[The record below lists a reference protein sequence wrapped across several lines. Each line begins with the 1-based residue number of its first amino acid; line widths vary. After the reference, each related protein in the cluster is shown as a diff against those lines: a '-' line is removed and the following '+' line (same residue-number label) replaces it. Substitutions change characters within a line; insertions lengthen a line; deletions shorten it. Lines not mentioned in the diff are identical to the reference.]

1 MIHAEVNV
9 KKWAKQFN
17 AQEEQVFKVSE
28 DVLLYVASNL
38 YVKIIDYTPVGNP
51 SLWKFKAPAGYQ
63 PGTLKK
69 AWTLDFSNNNKQAI
83 IANDESYAVRV
94 EYGWSSQAP
103 YGMMRK
109 GIAQFPDL
117 LAQAAQ
123 RYKF

>member
-1 MIHAEVNV
+1 MINATVDY
-9 KKWAKQFN
+9 KKWFKKFN
-17 AQEEQVFKVSE
+17 AHEEQVLQVSE
-28 DVLLYVASNL
+28 KVLLYVASSL
-38 YVKIIDYTPVGNP
+38 YVRIIDYTPVGDP
-51 SLWKFKAPAGYQ
+51 SLWKFKAPAGYH
-63 PGTLKK
+63 PGNLKK

-83 IANDESYAVRV
+83 IANNEAYAVRV

-109 GIAQFPDL
+109 GIAYFPDL